1 MVLLAGL
8 KGEVSDT
15 EEALRA
21 ARNAGGADASVQLM
35 RASMVFGRIHLE
47 SAIDHAMRAFEQ
59 GRNASNSLATETLL
73 YASGT
78 RQIDRAIKKMGI
90 REGDSEIALVAFGEF
105 SLDEFVEK
113 ADFKQ
118 DDSVLDGDAS
128 MLVEYG
134 ISKKEIASIPE
145 SKVFDLVLERVAMV
159 DLLK

>member
-1 MVLLAGL
+1 MALLAGL
-8 KGEVSDT
+8 RGEVSDSEKVLGT
-15 EEALRA
+15 
-21 ARNAGGADASVQLM
+21 ARDAGGADASVQLM

-47 SAIDHAMRAFEQ
+47 SAIDHAIRSFEQ

-105 SLDEFVEK
+105 SLAELLEK
-113 ADFKQ
+113 ANFKQ

-128 MLVEYG
+128 MLIEYG
-134 ISKKEIASIPE
+134 ISEKEIASVPE
-145 SKVFDLVLERVAMV
+145 SKVFDLVLERVAIV

>member
-1 MVLLAGL
+1 MVILAGL
-8 KGEVSDT
+8 RGEVSGAED
-15 EEALRA
+15 ALRA

-47 SAIDHAMRAFEQ
+47 SATDHAIRAFEQ

-105 SLDEFVEK
+105 SLGELLEK
-113 ADFKQ
+113 ANFKQ
-118 DDSVLDGDAS
+118 DDSVLDGDAL
-128 MLVEYG
+128 MLIEYG
-134 ISKKEIASIPE
+134 LSEKEIASVPE
-145 SKVFDLVLERVAMV
+145 SKVFDLVLERVAVV

>member
-8 KGEVSDT
+8 RGEVSDS
-15 EEALRA
+15 EEALGT
-21 ARNAGGADASVQLM
+21 ARDAGRADASVQLM

-47 SAIDHAMRAFEQ
+47 SAIDHAIRSFEQ
-59 GRNASNSLATETLL
+59 GRNASNSPATETLL

-105 SLDEFVEK
+105 SLAELLEK
-113 ADFKQ
+113 ANFKQ

-134 ISKKEIASIPE
+134 ISEKEIASVPE

>member
-8 KGEVSDT
+8 RGDISNSEEVLGTASV
-15 EEALRA
+15 
-21 ARNAGGADASVQLM
+21 AGGADASVQLM

-47 SAIDHAMRAFEQ
+47 SAIDHAIRSFEQ

-105 SLDEFVEK
+105 SLAELLEK
-113 ADFKQ
+113 ANFKQ

-128 MLVEYG
+128 MLIEYG
-134 ISKKEIASIPE
+134 ISEKEIDSVPE

>member
-8 KGEVSDT
+8 RGDISNSEEVLGT
-15 EEALRA
+15 
-21 ARNAGGADASVQLM
+21 ARDAGGADASVQLM

-47 SAIDHAMRAFEQ
+47 SAIDHAIRSFEQ

-90 REGDSEIALVAFGEF
+90 REDDSEIALVAFGEF
-105 SLDEFVEK
+105 SLAELLEN
-113 ADFKQ
+113 ANFKR
-118 DDSVLDGDAS
+118 DDSVLDGDVS
-128 MLVEYG
+128 MLIEYG
-134 ISKKEIASIPE
+134 ISEKEIASIPE

>member
-1 MVLLAGL
+1 MVILAGL
-8 KGEVSDT
+8 RGEVSGAED
-15 EEALRA
+15 ALRA

-47 SAIDHAMRAFEQ
+47 SATDHAIRAFEQ

-105 SLDEFVEK
+105 SLGELLEK
-113 ADFKQ
+113 ANFKQ
-118 DDSVLDGDAS
+118 DDSVLDGDAL
-128 MLVEYG
+128 MLIEYG
-134 ISKKEIASIPE
+134 LSEKEIASVPE

>member
-1 MVLLAGL
+1 MAFLAGL
-8 KGEVSDT
+8 RGEVSGAED
-15 EEALRA
+15 ALRA
-21 ARNAGGADASVQLM
+21 ARNAGAADASVQLM

-47 SAIDHAMRAFEQ
+47 SATDHAIRAFEQ

-90 REGDSEIALVAFGEF
+90 REGDSEVALVAFGEF
-105 SLDEFVEK
+105 SLGELLEK
-113 ADFKQ
+113 ANFKQ

-128 MLVEYG
+128 MLIGYG
-134 ISKKEIASIPE
+134 ISKKEIASVPE

-159 DLLK
+159 DVLK

>member
-1 MVLLAGL
+1 MAGL
-8 KGEVSDT
+8 RGEVSNA
-15 EEALRA
+15 EEVLRT
-21 ARNAGGADASVQLM
+21 ARDAGGVDASVQLM

-47 SAIDHAMRAFEQ
+47 SAIDHAIRSFEQ
-59 GRNASNSLATETLL
+59 ARNASNSLATETLL

-78 RQIDRAIKKMGI
+78 RQIDGAIKKMGI

-105 SLDEFVEK
+105 SLAELLEK
-113 ADFKQ
+113 ANFKQ

-128 MLVEYG
+128 MLVGYG
-134 ISKKEIASIPE
+134 ISEKEIASVPD